1 MIIYWLT
8 GIVLLIDI
16 SLLLVNDF
24 FPGTLD
30 ALGIPL
36 WTLFIV
42 LAIVAFTNLMTYNQE
57 IEKRFRIFSTG
68 LLIIFPVFLVVLLP
82 AIGGESSTGISLTSP
97 FLWFY
102 ILLFL
107 WSNWRQH
114 IKESKQADEPS

>member
-1 MIIYWLT
+1 MIIYCLT
-8 GIVLLIDI
+8 GIILLIDFA
-16 SLLLVNDF
+16 LLLVNDF

-57 IEKRFRIFSTG
+57 IEKRFRIFSTV
-68 LLIIFPVFLVVLLP
+68 LLIIFPIFLVVLLP
-82 AIGGESSTGISLTSP
+82 VLGGESSTGISLASP

-102 ILLFL
+102 VLLLL

-114 IKESKQADEPS
+114 IKEAKEADELS